1 MTKITILKPKT
12 AKPDELTIDTVVK
25 LESGLH
31 RLSKHIYSKKN
42 GKNELYVIPTM
53 RLKGTQP
60 LKTSYHG
67 SGQTHG
73 KLAIGKL
80 KQANF
85 KFDAGKTELLGI
97 DTLGEATPDSDIL
110 LWQKQETAL
119 NSIKGVVEIN
129 PTQQGILQMTN
140 IGIVAA
146 TYPIVKKVRADYVF
160 EIDGRSTQWI
170 DMRGFFVEPDHEN
183 ALEERIKE
191 LVDSY
196 NAKSKSSLLV
206 NKFKNVRKDVF
217 FTNLRLWPASV
228 ENAVLFTNLS
238 PWLAIVLFKF
248 DEKAESLESFQ
259 NG

>member
-1 MTKITILKPKT
+1 MTKLTILKPKT

-53 RLKGTQP
+53 HLKGTQP

-67 SGQTHG
+67 SGQTHS

-129 PTQQGILQMTN
+129 PPQQGIIQMTN
-140 IGIVAA
+140 IAIVAA

-170 DMRGFFVEPDHEN
+170 DMRRFFIEPDNEN

-206 NKFKNVRKDVF
+206 NKFKSVRKDVF